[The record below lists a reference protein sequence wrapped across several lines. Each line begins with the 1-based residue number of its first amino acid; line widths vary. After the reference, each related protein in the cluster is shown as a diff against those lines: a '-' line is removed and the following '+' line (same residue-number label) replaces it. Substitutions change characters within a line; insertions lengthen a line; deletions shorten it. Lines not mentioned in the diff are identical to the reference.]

1 MPSESDDRLLGRI
14 DESVKGIVVELKQQ
28 REDFKA
34 FRLEDLGSHREI
46 SLKIDAE
53 AQASEAGRIALTKL
67 TSVVSAHVSDDRRSF
82 SLLWRAVFALVM
94 VIGVSFSIVK
104 LLGLDRS

>member
-1 MPSESDDRLLGRI
+1 MSSETDDRLLGRI
-14 DESVKGIVVELKQQ
+14 DESVKGIVIELKQQ

-67 TSVVSAHVSDDRRSF
+67 TSVVSAHVSDDQRSF
-82 SLLWRAVFALVM
+82 SLVWKTLYALLAVV
-94 VIGVSFSIVK
+94 GVSFSIVK